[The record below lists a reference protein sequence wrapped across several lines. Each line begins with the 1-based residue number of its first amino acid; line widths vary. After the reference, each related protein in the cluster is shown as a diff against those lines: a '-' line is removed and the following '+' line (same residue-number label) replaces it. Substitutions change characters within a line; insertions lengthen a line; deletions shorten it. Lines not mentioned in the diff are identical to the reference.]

1 MSEVSSVSPRHP
13 AATILS
19 RYWQPAALL
28 VFALTGAPL
37 LGDTDVFPLLV
48 LAGIYA
54 IAVIGVSIFAG
65 LGGQLTLGHTVF
77 MAMGA
82 YASAISALL
91 WDLPP
96 LAGVLV
102 GIAWALVLAVI
113 TSPILRLRGWY
124 LVMATIALVLMLPQ
138 LAANLGDVT
147 GGNDGLYGIP
157 DFGVFGFELRGEGA
171 YFALAWVLV
180 LVFFVLARNIRGSR
194 FGRALA
200 AIGMD
205 PEAAASAGIGLF
217 RVKTVLWLL
226 VCVPA
231 AVAGSMFAHYSS
243 FIAPTDFNFSVA
255 LTLFAAVIIGGERSI
270 FLGILVVVFLV
281 TMPAYASG
289 PFTVE
294 LIEALALIAVYLAS
308 PAGIAGI
315 IASIARRRAAVK
327 ESHA

>member
-1 MSEVSSVSPRHP
+1 MSELRTASRETGVR
-13 AATILS
+13 AAIG
-19 RYWQPAALL
+19 RFWQPAVLLLVALL
-28 VFALTGAPL
+28 GAPL

-48 LAGIYA
+48 LAGIYV

-82 YASAISALL
+82 YASAISTLTWNVPPLVGVLIGVVWALL
-91 WDLPP
+91 
-96 LAGVLV
+96 
-102 GIAWALVLAVI
+102 LAVV

-157 DFGVFGFELRGEGA
+157 NFEILGFELRGERD
-171 YFALAWVLV
+171 YFVLAWGLV
-180 LVFFVLARNIRGSR
+180 LVFYLLARNIRGSR
-194 FGRALA
+194 FGRSLA
-200 AIGMD
+200 AIGKD
-205 PEAAASAGIGLF
+205 PDAAASVGISLF
-217 RVKTVLWLL
+217 RSKATLWLL

-231 AVAGSMFAHYSS
+231 AVAGSVFAHYSS

-255 LTLFAAVIIGGERSI
+255 LTLFAAVIIGGERSV
-270 FLGILVVVFLV
+270 FLGIAVVVFLV

-294 LIEALALIAVYLAS
+294 LIEALALITVYLAS
-308 PAGIAGI
+308 PSGIAGI
-315 IASIARRRAAVK
+315 VGSLVARRGAAK
-327 ESHA
+327 ERHA

>member
-1 MSEVSSVSPRHP
+1 MSEVSYASQRIR
-13 AATILS
+13 AATIAS
-19 RYWQPAALL
+19 RYWQPAVLT
-28 VFALTGAPL
+28 VFALAGAPL
-37 LGDTDVFPLLV
+37 LAGTDVFPLLV

-82 YASAISALL
+82 YASAISALA
-91 WDLPP
+91 WKLPP
-96 LAGVLV
+96 IAGVLIGV
-102 GIAWALVLAVI
+102 VWALLLAVI

-147 GGNDGLYGIP
+147 GGSDGLYGIP
-157 DFGVFGFELRGEGA
+157 DFGILGLEVQGESA
-171 YFALAWVLV
+171 YFVLAWLLV
-180 LVFFVLARNIRGSR
+180 LVFFLLARNVRGSR

-205 PEAAASAGIGLF
+205 PDAAAAAGIGLF
-217 RVKTVLWLL
+217 RVKAVLWLL

-270 FLGILVVVFLV
+270 FLGIVVVVFLV

-308 PAGIAGI
+308 PSGIAGI
-315 IASIARRRAAVK
+315 ISATAGRRRARR
-327 ESHA
+327 ERHA